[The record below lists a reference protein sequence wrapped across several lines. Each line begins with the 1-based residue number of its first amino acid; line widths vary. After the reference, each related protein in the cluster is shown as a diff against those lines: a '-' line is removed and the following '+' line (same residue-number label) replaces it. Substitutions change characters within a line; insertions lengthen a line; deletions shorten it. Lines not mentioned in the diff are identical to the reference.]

1 MNNVKVE
8 TLNAI
13 VGVILL
19 FFSITFFLLV
29 MYDEDAFIVLFNF
42 NIDYNASNLG
52 EAIAAA
58 AAGLGA
64 AIAFFMFAL
73 IIGGLYF
80 LFCIIIAFFTFVGRR
95 TKFITILLFILTGL
109 SLIIEIRAIA
119 FLAKAG
125 LTSIILI
132 IHLIGDIV
140 IIAICCYN
148 IFLFIRKPNEIV

>member
-1 MNNVKVE
+1 
-8 TLNAI
+8 
-13 VGVILL
+13 
-19 FFSITFFLLV
+19 

-42 NIDYNASNLG
+42 NFDYTASNLE
-52 EAIAAA
+52 EAIAVA

-64 AIAFFMFAL
+64 AIAFFIFAL
-73 IIGGLYF
+73 MIGGLYF

-132 IHLIGDIV
+132 IHLIGDIA

-148 IFLFIRKPNEIV
+148 IYLFARKPKEII